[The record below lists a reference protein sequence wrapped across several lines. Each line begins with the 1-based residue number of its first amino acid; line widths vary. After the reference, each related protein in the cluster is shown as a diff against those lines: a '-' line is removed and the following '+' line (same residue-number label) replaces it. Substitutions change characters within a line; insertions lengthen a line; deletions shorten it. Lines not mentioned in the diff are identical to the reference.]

1 MQLYSTNDKNHIVSL
16 EEAVFRGLPPDNGLY
31 LPTEIPTLSNS
42 FLLKLHENSMQQIAI
57 EVCKALFQG
66 CIPDADIQ
74 KIVENSITFEAPL
87 VNLHDNIYALELFHG
102 PTLAFK
108 DFGARFMAQLMAYF
122 LEKSAKEIHI
132 IVATSGDT
140 GGAVANGFYKT
151 KGVKIT
157 ILYPAGKVSE
167 LQEKQLTTLGENIT
181 ALEIDGTFDDCQ
193 KLVKTAF
200 LDNEVTDRINLSS
213 ANSINIARLIPQM
226 FYYFNTVARLQK
238 TGLPTVFSVPSGNFG
253 NLCAGMIAMKMGLPV
268 AHFVA
273 SVNANDTFVRFL
285 QSDSFAAKP
294 SVQTISNAMDVGNPS
309 NFARIYELFGKD
321 INALRTKV
329 SGYSFGDSATR
340 DTVREI
346 YENDH
351 YIMDPHGAV
360 GYLGLIEYSKTDDL
374 PFNGVILHTAHP
386 AKFIDTYDE
395 DIKVKID
402 LPMALSEL
410 IDKKKVAIKMPN
422 VYADFKAYLF
432 N

>member
-1 MQLYSTNDKNHIVSL
+1 
-16 EEAVFRGLPPDNGLY
+16 
-31 LPTEIPTLSNS
+31 
-42 FLLKLHENSMQQIAI
+42 
-57 EVCKALFQG
+57 
-66 CIPDADIQ
+66 
-74 KIVENSITFEAPL
+74 
-87 VNLHDNIYALELFHG
+87 
-102 PTLAFK
+102 
-108 DFGARFMAQLMAYF
+108 
-122 LEKSAKEIHI
+122 
-132 IVATSGDT
+132 
-140 GGAVANGFYKT
+140 
-151 KGVKIT
+151 
-157 ILYPAGKVSE
+157 
-167 LQEKQLTTLGENIT
+167 
-181 ALEIDGTFDDCQ
+181 
-193 KLVKTAF
+193 
-200 LDNEVTDRINLSS
+200 
-213 ANSINIARLIPQM
+213 
-226 FYYFNTVARLQK
+226 
-238 TGLPTVFSVPSGNFG
+238 
-253 NLCAGMIAMKMGLPV
+253 MIAMKMGLPV